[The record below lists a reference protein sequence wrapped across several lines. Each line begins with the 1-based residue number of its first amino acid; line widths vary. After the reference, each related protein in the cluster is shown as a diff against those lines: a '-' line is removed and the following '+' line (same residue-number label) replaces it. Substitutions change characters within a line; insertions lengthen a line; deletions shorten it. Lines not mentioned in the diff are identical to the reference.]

1 MVQLKYIY
9 IYYKMGG
16 KLIITATAQLV
27 VSIIIFS
34 IMYTYLYP
42 WIYNKVNHFTE
53 RGQDLDDKIDIIN
66 AMIMALILY
75 IFITIIAL
83 GTGGIIFAAAKI
95 VRNKSKK

>member
-1 MVQLKYIY
+1 
-9 IYYKMGG
+9 MG
-16 KLIITATAQLV
+16 KKIIITATATAQLI

-34 IMYTYLYP
+34 VMYTYLYP

-75 IFITIIAL
+75 LFTCIIIF
-83 GTGGIIFAAAKI
+83 GTGGIIFAVSKI
-95 VRNKSKK
+95 TKKSKK

>member
-1 MVQLKYIY
+1 
-9 IYYKMGG
+9 MG
-16 KLIITATAQLV
+16 KKIIITATAQLI

-34 IMYTYLYP
+34 VMYTYLYP

-75 IFITIIAL
+75 LFTCIIIF
-83 GTGGIIFAAAKI
+83 GTGGILVAVSKI
-95 VRNKSKK
+95 KKKSKK

>member
-1 MVQLKYIY
+1 
-9 IYYKMGG
+9 MG
-16 KLIITATAQLV
+16 KKIIITATAQLI

-34 IMYTYLYP
+34 VMYTYLYP

-75 IFITIIAL
+75 LFTCIIL
-83 GTGGIIFAAAKI
+83 FGTGGIIFAVSKI
-95 VRNKSKK
+95 TKKSKK

>member
-1 MVQLKYIY
+1 
-9 IYYKMGG
+9 MGT
-16 KLIITATAQLV
+16 KIIITATAQLI

-34 IMYTYLYP
+34 VMYTYLYP

-75 IFITIIAL
+75 LFTCIIIF
-83 GTGGIIFAAAKI
+83 GTGGIIFAVSKI
-95 VRNKSKK
+95 TKKSKK